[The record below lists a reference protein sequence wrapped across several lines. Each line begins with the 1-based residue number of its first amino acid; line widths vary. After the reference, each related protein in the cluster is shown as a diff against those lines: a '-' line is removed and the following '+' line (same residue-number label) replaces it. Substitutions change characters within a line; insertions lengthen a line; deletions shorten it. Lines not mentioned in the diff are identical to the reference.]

1 MLIGSGSKLSITI
14 KSDIVPTMIPAER
27 RRRILSMTRVA
38 GVVST
43 QSLAEDLEVSEI
55 TIRRDLKEMAD
66 EGLLVRTRGG
76 ASMRDSVAREMSYL
90 EKTAEAHEEK
100 EAIAAKAAGFVEVG
114 DSIIL
119 GPGTS
124 TLALANEIKMIP
136 ELTVVTN
143 SLLVIDALI
152 HVSNIQVEATAGS
165 LRRSIRALVGPLTE
179 DSLRSLRVDKV
190 FMSGNG
196 ISRERG
202 LTTPEVT
209 VAASDRALAAAGA
222 RRYVLADHTKIGKET
237 MWQTIG
243 VEDIDVLI
251 TDSKADKAE
260 LDALRREGVEVV
272 TADLADLPDQ
282 TG

>member
-1 MLIGSGSKLSITI
+1 
-14 KSDIVPTMIPAER
+14 MIPAER
-27 RRRILSMTRVA
+27 RRRILSMTRLA

-43 QSLAEDLEVSEI
+43 QSLADDLDVSEI

-76 ASMRDSVAREMSYL
+76 ASMPDSVAREMSYL
-90 EKTAEAHEEK
+90 EKTAEAQNEK
-100 EAIAAKAAGFVEVG
+100 DAIAATAAGFVEVG

-124 TLALANEIKMIP
+124 TLALANKIKMVA

-179 DSLRSLRVDKV
+179 ESLRSLRVDKV

-196 ISRERG
+196 ISQGRG

-222 RRYVLADHTKIGKET
+222 KRFVLADHTKIGKET
-237 MWQTIG
+237 MWKTIG
-243 VEDIDVLI
+243 LEDIDVLI
-251 TDSKADKAE
+251 TDSKADKSE

-272 TADLADLPDQ
+272 TAGSLDQ

>member
-1 MLIGSGSKLSITI
+1 MCANDDRLWTQVINNDQERYSG
-14 KSDIVPTMIPAER
+14 TMIPAER

-43 QSLAEDLEVSEI
+43 QSLAADLEVSEI

-90 EKTAEAHEEK
+90 EKTAEAHDEK

-124 TLALANEIKMIP
+124 TLALANAIKMIP

-165 LRRSIRALVGPLTE
+165 LRRSIRAFVGPLTE
-179 DSLRSLRVDKV
+179 ESLRSLKVDKV

-196 ISRERG
+196 ISRVRG

-222 RRYVLADHTKIGKET
+222 KRFVLADYTKIGKET

-243 VEDIDVLI
+243 LEDIDVLI
-251 TDSKADKAE
+251 TDSKADKTE
-260 LDALRREGVEVV
+260 LDALRSEGVEVV
-272 TADLADLPDQ
+272 TADVPDQ
-282 TG
+282 SG